1 MRAAKCVT
9 LHLAITPSLWSL
21 VKLIYCFLKE
31 LDTVVH
37 VRQGK
42 LLHWASSSITE
53 ELSATVLIKISQTG
67 HFGKS
72 CMIFCH
78 IEPSLIIFGMF

>member
-1 MRAAKCVT
+1 MKASKRVT

-21 VKLIYCFLKE
+21 VRLIYCFPKE

-42 LLHWASSSITE
+42 LLHWASLESIKE
-53 ELSATVLIKISQTG
+53 ELSATVLVKISQTG
-67 HFGKS
+67 
-72 CMIFCH
+72 
-78 IEPSLIIFGMF
+78 